1 MSGRMTRMDHV
12 TAADL
17 GPHRLSPVRAR
28 YLAAARTAVELLRA
42 PELEQRWDEASVLE
56 EFGVADLAGHLAL
69 SGVLLV
75 ETLLDE
81 PDPHA
86 ADPITGGRYYAR
98 FQGTEDVGSDLNV
111 AVRERSHTVAVH
123 GREQVAVLASEAL
136 ERLADRLAA
145 EPAERQLATRG
156 IALTLDE
163 FLRTRCVEIAV
174 HVEDLELSIGLGP
187 GLTAADPVPD
197 MPDDVVADA
206 VAVLVETAIARHGMQ
221 AVLTALCRRE
231 RDHVDALR
239 AL

>member
-1 MSGRMTRMDHV
+1 MTGMEHA
-12 TAADL
+12 TATSLD
-17 GPHRLSPVRAR
+17 PHRLSPVRTR
-28 YLAAARTAVELLRA
+28 YLAAARTAVELLAA
-42 PELEQRWDEASVLE
+42 PELEQRWDETSVLA

-75 ETLLDE
+75 ERLLDE
-81 PDPHA
+81 PDPRSA
-86 ADPITGGRYYAR
+86 QPIPGGQYYAR
-98 FQGTEDVGSDLNV
+98 FEGTEDVGSDLNV
-111 AVRERSHTVAVH
+111 AVRDRSHAVAVH
-123 GREQVAVLASEAL
+123 GRERVLTMASEAL
-136 ERLADRLAA
+136 ERLADRLVT
-145 EPAERQLATRG
+145 EPADRQITSRG
-156 IALTLDE
+156 LALTLEE

-206 VAVLVETAIARHGMQ
+206 VAVLVDTAIARHGTR
-221 AVLTALCRRE
+221 AVLTALSRRE

>member
-1 MSGRMTRMDHV
+1 VNASDR
-12 TAADL
+12 DL
-17 GPHRLSPVRAR
+17 GPHLLAPVRAR
-28 YLAAARTAVELLRA
+28 YLAAARTAVELLAA

-69 SGVLLV
+69 AGVLLV

-81 PDPHA
+81 PDPRSPE
-86 ADPITGGRYYAR
+86 PITGGRYYAM
-98 FQGTEDVGSDLNV
+98 FEGSEDVGSDLNV

-123 GREQVAVLASEAL
+123 GREQVLAIASQAV
-136 ERLADRLAA
+136 ERLADRLVA
-145 EPAERQLATRG
+145 EPADRQVASRG
-156 IALTLDE
+156 LALTLDV

-174 HVEDLELSIGLGP
+174 HVEDLELSVGLGP

-197 MPDDVVADA
+197 VPDDVVADA
-206 VAVLVETAIARHGMQ
+206 VAVLVETAVARHGTR

>member
-1 MSGRMTRMDHV
+1 MAPVDVSDR
-12 TAADL
+12 DL

-28 YLAAARTAVELLRA
+28 YLAAARTAVELLAA

-69 SGVLLV
+69 AGVLLV

-81 PDPHA
+81 PDPRSPE
-86 ADPITGGRYYAR
+86 PITGGQYYAR
-98 FQGTEDVGSDLNV
+98 FEGSEDVGSDLNV

-123 GREQVAVLASEAL
+123 GREQVLATASQAL
-136 ERLADRLAA
+136 ERLADRLVA
-145 EPAERQLATRG
+145 EPADRQVASRG
-156 IALTLDE
+156 LALTLDE
-163 FLRTRCVEIAV
+163 FLRTRCVELAV
-174 HVEDLELSIGLGP
+174 HVEDLELSVGLGP

-197 MPDDVVADA
+197 VPDDVVADA
-206 VAVLVETAIARHGMQ
+206 VAVLVETAIARNGTR

>member
-1 MSGRMTRMDHV
+1 MTLMQPSHDPSRS
-12 TAADL
+12 DL
-17 GPHRLSPVRAR
+17 GPHRLSPARAR
-28 YLAAARTAVELLRA
+28 YLAAARTALELLAA
-42 PELEQRWDEASVLE
+42 PELEQRWDEASVLA

-75 ETLLDE
+75 EAMLDE
-81 PDPHA
+81 PDPRA
-86 ADPITGGRYYAR
+86 ADPVDAGRYYAA
-98 FQGTEDVGSDLNV
+98 FEGSEDVGSDLNV
-111 AVRERSHTVAVH
+111 AVRERSYTVAVH
-123 GREQVAVLASEAL
+123 GREQVVALASDAL
-136 ERLADRLAA
+136 ERLADRLVA
-145 EPAERQLATRG
+145 EPADRQITSRR
-156 IALTLDE
+156 IPLTLDE

-197 MPDDVVADA
+197 LPEDVVADA
-206 VAVLVETAIARHGMQ
+206 VAVLVDTAIARHGMR